1 MPRVSGVE
9 LQRPVFES
17 LPQWHDTFGPEVA
30 ELCEIA
36 GYPPDVEQAWL
47 LDHVFGF
54 DKAGRPTAFEVAVIA
69 PRQNLKTA
77 FLKMVSLGKL
87 FVLGRTLV
95 VWSAHEF
102 ATAAEAFRD
111 LAALIE
117 GCPDLDREVRHVH
130 RGSGA
135 ESIELTGD
143 RRLRFRA
150 RTKAGG
156 RGLTGDDMVLD
167 EAFALRED
175 HMGALLPTLTAVQAP
190 QIFYGSSAGQADSQV
205 LRDLRDRG
213 RAGGDPRLL
222 YVEWSDP
229 EPNGCGVEDCDHA
242 VGSAGCA
249 LDDEARWLRV
259 NTAVARGRIELDTL
273 RAFRRSM
280 PAREFA
286 REFLG
291 WWDEV
296 AGTVSDLPVGV
307 WLDSQTEDSPA
318 GELSLALDVAPG
330 HTWASVVVCGGGVL
344 ELVDRRRGSA
354 WAPARLAELCRRH
367 GIADVVIDPAGPVG
381 SLIPDLDA
389 AGVTLRMLTGRQS
402 VQACGALVEAVN
414 TKRIRHR
421 PADAFVAAVAGA
433 ARRAVGDGYKWS
445 RVGSEVDITPLVAS
459 TWAAWDWLD
468 GQSLAYDVAA
478 SVF

>member
-1 MPRVSGVE
+1 MAGE

-17 LPQWHDTFGPEVA
+17 LPGYHDTFGPEVV
-30 ELCEIA
+30 EVCQLA
-36 GYPPDVEQAWL
+36 GYEPDPEQAWL

-54 DKAGRPTAFEVAVIA
+54 DRAGRPTAFEVGIIA

-77 FLKMVSLGKL
+77 LLKMVALGKL

-117 GCPDLDREVRHVH
+117 GAPDLDREVRHVH

-167 EAFALRED
+167 EAFALRDD
-175 HMGALLPTLTAVQAP
+175 HMGALLPTLTAVQSP

-213 RAGGDPRLL
+213 RAGADPRLL

-229 EPNGCGVEDCDHA
+229 DPGGCEHEECDHA
-242 VGSAGCA
+242 VGSVGCA
-249 LDDEARWLRV
+249 LDDESRWLRV
-259 NTAVARGRIELDTL
+259 NTAVKRGRIELDTL

-291 WWDEV
+291 WWDDV
-296 AGTVSDLPVGV
+296 AEAVSDLPVPV
-307 WLDSQTEDSPA
+307 WLESQTEAAPG
-318 GELSLALDVAPG
+318 GELVAALDVSPG
-330 HTWASVVVCGGGVL
+330 HKWASIVVCGDGVL
-344 ELVDRRRGSA
+344 ELVDRRRGSS
-354 WAPARLAELCRRH
+354 WAPGRLVELCARH
-367 GIADVVIDPAGPVG
+367 GIAEVVVDPAGPVG
-381 SLIPDLDA
+381 SLIPDLEA
-389 AGVTLRMLTGRQS
+389 AGVSQRLLSSRQA
-402 VQACGALVEAVN
+402 VQACGALVEAVGSS
-414 TKRIRHR
+414 RIRHR

-433 ARRAVGDGYKWS
+433 ARRPVGDGYKWS
-445 RVGSEVDITPLVAS
+445 RVGSEVDISPLVAA
-459 TWAAWDWLD
+459 TWAAWAWLE
-468 GQSLAYDVAA
+468 SRTVAYDIGA
-478 SVF
+478 SVL